1 MRLESPFGFIDFDV
15 IVDEKYPNG
24 LLLFKGSYIKKEFR
38 RQGKFKEMVNTLFS
52 RMKKGTEVQVSLANK
67 NLVSYFKSMGFEETG
82 EVEFW
87 GKPDN
92 TVNLKGKI

>member
-1 MRLESPFGFIDFDV
+1 M
-15 IVDEKYPNG
+15 
-24 LLLFKGSYIKKEFR
+24 GSYIKKEFR

>member
-1 MRLESPFGFIDFDV
+1 MQLKSEFGFIDFDV
-15 IVDEKYPNG
+15 IIDEKYPNG

>member
-1 MRLESPFGFIDFDV
+1 
-15 IVDEKYPNG
+15 
-24 LLLFKGSYIKKEFR
+24 
-38 RQGKFKEMVNTLFS
+38 MVNTLFS